1 MVLSTNDKVLAPC
14 GAKHVYSQSMGTR
27 EHLTVHACACT
38 NRMMLP
44 PIIIFAGW
52 FPGGAYTHGGLNLVI
67 WMGSCIYC
75 GLRKSSSS
83 TALWIGQ
90 LFSSKTGTNHTT
102 LSMIKTARYEKV
114 VLCNLPPHTTH
125 ATQLDKSIFK
135 PLKAVFGTAL
145 KSVTFAR
152 QDYILPKSDF
162 TRVLSDPY
170 NKTCTPFRAKHFVM
184 LAFIRLTHPCK
195 IKFEMLGP

>member
-1 MVLSTNDKVLAPC
+1 MILQYLELLEKTLTENGIKDRPDNIYNCDETGMVLKITNDKVLAPC

-44 PIIIFAGW
+44 SIIIFAGW
-52 FPGGAYTHGGLNLVI
+52 FPGGAYTHGGLSLAI

-102 LSMIKTARYEKV
+102 LSMIKTA
-114 VLCNLPPHTTH
+114 P
-125 ATQLDKSIFK
+125 
-135 PLKAVFGTAL
+135 
-145 KSVTFAR
+145 
-152 QDYILPKSDF
+152 
-162 TRVLSDPY
+162 
-170 NKTCTPFRAKHFVM
+170 
-184 LAFIRLTHPCK
+184 
-195 IKFEMLGP
+195 